1 MSVPRSFP
9 SRAAS
14 FLTLAALLFA
24 SATVQAQATRTTP
37 VPTKP
42 QEKGKAQE
50 KEKGKA
56 QEKEKGKAQEKA
68 EAAGP
73 VDLNTATAE
82 ELRTLPGIGEA
93 ISQKIIAGRPYKTA
107 DDLTGAGVPAATVAK
122 LKPLVTVRPL
132 PAPVDVNAA
141 PAEQLQT
148 LPGIGPF
155 YGQAII
161 DARPFAK
168 PEDIM
173 KIKGIKEVEFNKV
186 KDIITV
192 R

>member
-1 MSVPRSFP
+1 MSVPRSLP
-9 SRAAS
+9 CRAAS

-24 SATVQAQATRTTP
+24 SATVHAQATKTTP

-42 QEKGKAQE
+42 QE
-50 KEKGKA
+50 KA

-68 EAAGP
+68 EAAAP

-132 PAPVDVNAA
+132 PTPVDVNAA

-148 LPGIGPF
+148 LPGIGPALA
-155 YGQAII
+155 GEIVAG
-161 DARPFAK
+161 RPYRTFDDLA
-168 PEDIM
+168 
-173 KIKGIKEVEFNKV
+173 KV
-186 KDIITV
+186 KGLGPTKLDTL
-192 R
+192 RGR